1 MFYDAQLKAH
11 SHFLTKHIWL
21 FPPSLLFI
29 LGMTDSMFFIPF
41 SCHHGLAI
49 WLLWISYDN
58 YISIKLARSFST
70 WQQIVFQSVLNTMIF
85 VLQNNT
91 YINVY
96 VCCTSSF
103 LIIKS
108 FRQLNNFFIHCCFNN
123 EVKRLLTL
131 ITTKVYI
138 LVNVI

>member
-1 MFYDAQLKAH
+1 MNHDLSFTLSFDWIPIYNELDNFVKCFIKTCGKITQPQYQLKPHPSSHYDQENAKVEIMFYDAQLKAH

-70 WQQIVFQSVLNTMIF
+70 WYQIVFAAGA
-85 VLQNNT
+85 
-91 YINVY
+91 
-96 VCCTSSF
+96 
-103 LIIKS
+103 K
-108 FRQLNNFFIHCCFNN
+108 
-123 EVKRLLTL
+123 
-131 ITTKVYI
+131 
-138 LVNVI
+138 